1 MKLRIQ
7 GNSVRIRLKQSEM
20 AQFGAAGRVEDRVE
34 LGLSAALVYV
44 VESTADVD
52 AVALDFDGGR
62 ILVRLPTP
70 VAETWTRSDRVAIEA
85 EIPTVSGRLRLL
97 LEKDFQCL
105 HREPTGDV
113 GDYFPHPEA

>member
-7 GNSVRIRLKQSEM
+7 GHSVRIRLKQSEM
-20 AQFGAAGRVEDRVE
+20 TLFGDEGRVEDRVD
-34 LGLSAALVYV
+34 LGPSSALVYV
-44 VESTADVD
+44 IETRTGAE
-52 AVALDFDGGR
+52 AVTLTFDGGR
-62 ILVRLPTP
+62 IVVTLPTV
-70 VAETWTRSDRVAIEA
+70 VAEAWVGTDQVGVEA
-85 EIPTVSGRLRLL
+85 EIPTSKGHLRLL